1 MILPFYLAVVRSHLG
16 FCVQFWAPQYEGDM
30 HLLVQQRAKK
40 MIKGLEPLSCEERLR
55 DLGLISLEKLLEIS
69 FTEKDMD
76 RLQV

>member
-1 MILPFYLAVVRSHLG
+1 
-16 FCVQFWAPQYEGDM
+16 M